1 MDDATLPINFC
12 RFAGKGRMAHNGG
25 DAFPRAI
32 AEEQTPTGALF
43 AAGHSERPRQE
54 LSFCSRGARL
64 VLVPSQLIAK

>member
-1 MDDATLPINFC
+1 
-12 RFAGKGRMAHNGG
+12 MAHNGG